1 MEIDIVRY
9 NSQDDFTDGL
19 FLNNGDFQV
28 HTLEDEFR
36 NKKVYGETR
45 IPNGRRKI
53 ELRTVGGFHER
64 YLKKFGSGFHKGML
78 WIKDVPGFEYVL
90 IHIGNDEDDT
100 AGCLLV
106 GMSNNADKKGF
117 IGGSVEAYKKI
128 YPIIRDAILKGE
140 DVYINFYDSVYDV

>member
-1 MEIDIVRY
+1 MEIDVVRY
-9 NSQDDFTDGL
+9 NSQEDFTDGL

-45 IPNGRRKI
+45 IPNGRRKV
-53 ELRTVGGFHER
+53 ELRTEGGFHER
-64 YLKKFGSGFHKGML
+64 YLKKFGSEFHKGML

-90 IHIGNDEDDT
+90 IHIGNDDDDT